1 MQELE
6 LTWQRILSIWW
17 LLIWRA
23 ALGGFAI
30 GFAIGLVIGV
40 IAFVIGHRP
49 GFAFN
54 FGVGLVIGLV
64 WWPFVIRMAL
74 QKEYKGFRIALLPPQ
89 TAPGG

>member
-23 ALGGFAI
+23 ALGGFVI
-30 GFAIGLVIGV
+30 GFGIGAVIGV
-40 IAFVIGHRP
+40 IGYIIGYRP
-49 GFAFN
+49 VFAFN
-54 FGVGLVIGLV
+54 FGVGLVIGFV

-74 QKEYKGFRIALLPPQ
+74 QKKYKTFRIALLPQ
-89 TAPGG
+89 LTAPGG